1 MFYSIWP
8 FFYARSTMNTMTS
21 ILKPYKGTSPQ
32 IDNACF
38 IAENTSI
45 IGDVAIGQGTSV
57 WYGTTIRGDVNI
69 IRIGEDTN
77 VQDGTVIHVA
87 TFGNGTHIGD
97 RVTIGH
103 QALLHDCTIHDEAY
117 IGMQSCIMDGA
128 VVESRALVAAGSLVT
143 AGKTIPTGQLWA
155 GRPAKYMRDL
165 NEDDYKLIDWSWKH
179 YKTVAEKHKKA

>member
-1 MFYSIWP
+1 MA
-8 FFYARSTMNTMTS
+8 FFLGSGYHLSMTS
-21 ILKPYKGTSPQ
+21 ILKPYKGITPQ
-32 IDNACF
+32 IANTCF

-45 IGDVAIGQGTSV
+45 IGDVSIGQGTSV

-69 IRIGEDTN
+69 IRIGNDTN
-77 VQDGTVIHVA
+77 IQDGTVIHVA

-128 VVESRALVAAGSLVT
+128 MVESRAFVAAGSLVT
-143 AGKTIPTGQLWA
+143 AGKVIPTGQLWA

-165 NEDDYKLIDWSWKH
+165 TEEDYKLIDWSWVH
-179 YKTVAEKHKKA
+179 YKKVADGHKST